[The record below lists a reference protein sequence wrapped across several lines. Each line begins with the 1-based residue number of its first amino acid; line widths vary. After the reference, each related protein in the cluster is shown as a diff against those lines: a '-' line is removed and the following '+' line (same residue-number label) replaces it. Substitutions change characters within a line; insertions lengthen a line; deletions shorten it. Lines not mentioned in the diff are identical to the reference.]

1 MATKAE
7 MAARRLVTERSRGV
21 CEICQVRPATDWHH
35 RKNRSQGG
43 EWAASNGLHL
53 CSSDHRWVTEH
64 PAAAVAHGW
73 SVRSWMDPAEVPV
86 TVTLRP
92 ETPFSPA
99 VTAQFLLDDE
109 GGHTEYEEVD
119 SDAH

>member
-1 MATKAE
+1 MLKQE
-7 MAARRLVTERSRGV
+7 REARRIVTERSGGV
-21 CEICQVRPATDWHH
+21 CEMCQVRPATDWHH

-43 EWAASNGLHL
+43 SWSASNGLHL
-53 CSSDHRWVTEH
+53 CSPDHRWVTEH

-92 ETPFSPA
+92 GNDITPA
-99 VTAQFLLDDE
+99 VVARFLLDDE
-109 GGHTEYEEVD
+109 GGRVEYEEAT
-119 SDAH
+119 SEAA